1 MKAARSSREAKPSG
15 TGRPL
20 LPKDDRRLGLVA
32 ADFLDR
38 QPVDLVREDQPLVGF
53 VDEEIGAEVGD
64 VAAGL
69 EPDGGDADVTRPIV
83 AAARHEFAEKGAD
96 AAAAAD
102 NTVEYQ
108 VRRSVVWG
116 KSGTVRV
123 ELGGR

>member
-32 ADFLDR
+32 ADFTDR

-64 VAAGL
+64 AAAGI
-69 EPDGGDADVTRPIV
+69 EPNSGDADVTRHIG
-83 AAARHEFAEKGAD
+83 AAARLGSAGKG
-96 AAAAAD
+96 
-102 NTVEYQ
+102 
-108 VRRSVVWG
+108 G
-116 KSGTVRV
+116 KTEEQR
-123 ELGGR
+123 E